1 MCFKAALS
9 AVLGAGVIAMGS
21 AAAQVESDSLGEI
34 SAWGHRYLTLGEPEF
49 ASNLWRGSDDDML
62 LALMQSVRTA
72 DLSPA
77 ERRLLRRAI
86 LSPATRPVGSK
97 AEALLAER
105 ARLMLELGEARAAAA
120 LVPHLD
126 ADASGLDAETLAVD
140 LDMAAGQELTACS
153 KLQGPVRAESYWLK
167 LRAVCAVLEDNVAG
181 AQIAIEVAEAQGAMD
196 DWTIAAIFASSG
208 DSPNPPE
215 ARYDTGL
222 NIALSAKAELDPVNV
237 EPEPNRP
244 DLAAAVAQRPGVPAD
259 VRARFAEAAS
269 EIGLIE
275 AADRRDI
282 LLSRLQDPDYE
293 PGARLEQVLRDLNDP
308 LVADQDRA
316 AGLADVLQYAARGG
330 VAEYRSTATLFAPDL
345 EALPKNELTAEHA
358 LIYARAAMMAGKRD
372 LAQSWIDT
380 LGRGENSGENRFNVA
395 LLNAVEV
402 MVSGEAP
409 PAARRGVE
417 KRLITTADS
426 TPREIQAVTVFTLW
440 AALDIPLSP
449 IARDFVSQTSDRGER
464 LAQGQVTSLKTA
476 AQAGAVGEAALM
488 VLAMT
493 QGDART
499 LAGPD
504 QAMLLETLIAIGA
517 EDVARDLALEITGFW
532 KDSEG

>member
-9 AVLGAGVIAMGS
+9 AVLGAGLISMSGAS
-21 AAAQVESDSLGEI
+21 AQVESESLGEI
-34 SAWGHRYLTLGEPEF
+34 SAWGQRYLSLGEPEF

-77 ERRLLRRAI
+77 ERRLLRRTI
-86 LSPATRPVGSK
+86 LSVATRPVGSK

-120 LVPHLD
+120 LVPQLD
-126 ADASGLDAETLAVD
+126 AETSGLDAETLVVD
-140 LDMAAGQELTACS
+140 LDMASGQELTACS
-153 KLQGPVRAESYWLK
+153 KLDGPVRAESYWLK
-167 LRAVCAVLEDNVAG
+167 LRAVCAVLQDNVAG

-196 DWTIAAIFASSG
+196 DWTIAAIFAASG
-208 DSPNPPE
+208 DAPNPPE
-215 ARYDTGL
+215 ARFDTGL
-222 NIALSAKAELDPVNV
+222 NIALSDKAGLDPADV

-244 DLAAAVAQRPGVPAD
+244 DLAAAVAQRPGVPAA
-259 VRARFAEAAS
+259 VRARFAETAS

-275 AADRRDI
+275 AADRREI
-282 LLSRLQDPDYE
+282 LLSRLEDPEYE
-293 PGARLEQVLRDLNDP
+293 PESRLEQVLWNFNDP
-308 LVADQDRA
+308 LVSDEDRA
-316 AGLADVLQYAARGG
+316 AGLAEVLQFAARGA
-330 VAEYRSTATLFAPDL
+330 VAEYRSTADLFAPDL
-345 EALPKNELTAEHA
+345 ESLPSNEMTAEFA
-358 LIYARAAMMAGKRD
+358 LVYARAAMMAGKRD
-372 LAQSWIDT
+372 LAQRWIDT
-380 LGRGENSGENRFNVA
+380 LRLGENPGNNRFNVA
-395 LLNAVEV
+395 VLNAVDV
-402 MVSGEAP
+402 MMNGEAP
-409 PAARRGVE
+409 PAVRRGVE
-417 KRLITTADS
+417 KRLISTADS
-426 TPREIQAVTVFTLW
+426 TPREIQAVTIFTLW

-464 LAQGQVTSLKTA
+464 LAQGQMTSLKTA

-504 QAMLLETLIAIGA
+504 QAVLLETLIAIGA
-517 EDVARDLALEITGFW
+517 KDVARDLALEITGFW
-532 KDSEG
+532 KESE